1 MRKVVIATLALAGFI
16 GVASTAQALPINC
29 PGTALTTDREFTLD
43 TTPSSSCLA
52 TGNGNING
60 NGDAIDLLGYITLD
74 KSDDDTTG
82 ALLGAL
88 TITGT
93 GTSGGTFSILPS
105 TFLSYNSLV
114 IAFKSGNGPLNPDWA
129 AFLLAPGA
137 LSGTWAISGQQSLS
151 HAILYGKLGPTQTVP
166 EPTSLL
172 LLGAS
177 LVSVTLRARRRKA

>member
-114 IAFKSGNGPLNPDWA
+114 IAVALARDLVRQARTHPDCSRTDIAAAARGKPGVGHFACTSAQGLTRNNPPLGH
-129 AFLLAPGA
+129 L
-137 LSGTWAISGQQSLS
+137 Q
-151 HAILYGKLGPTQTVP
+151 
-166 EPTSLL
+166 
-172 LLGAS
+172 
-177 LVSVTLRARRRKA
+177 